1 MNPHK
6 IIKFAAISGT
16 IAVAFGAFGAHIL
29 RENLSDERS
38 DIFETAVRYQFYHT
52 LALIG
57 IAASGNYLHV
67 KFMRTSALLFQTGII
82 IFSGSLYMLSISE
95 LLFGSY
101 LSWLGGITPLGGVC
115 LIAGWIFLLISVMK
129 HNS

>member
-1 MNPHK
+1 MIRHK

-38 DIFETAVRYQFYHT
+38 DIFENAVRYQFSHT

-57 IAASGNYLHV
+57 IAASGNYLNV
-67 KFMRTSALLFQTGII
+67 KFILRLIL
-82 IFSGSLYMLSISE
+82 MLIN
-95 LLFGSY
+95 F
-101 LSWLGGITPLGGVC
+101 
-115 LIAGWIFLLISVMK
+115 F
-129 HNS
+129 